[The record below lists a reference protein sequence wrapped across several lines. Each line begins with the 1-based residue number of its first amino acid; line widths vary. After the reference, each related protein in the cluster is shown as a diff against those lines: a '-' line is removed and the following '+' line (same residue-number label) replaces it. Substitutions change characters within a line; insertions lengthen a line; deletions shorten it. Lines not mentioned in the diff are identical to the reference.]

1 VLAIPPTIGRA
12 RLRQTAAGLRIF
24 IPVQRSAYRFFLSLG
39 TAIFIIWALELRHED
54 SNVVLLMAAIMILA
68 NIARNVFWNLMGEEI
83 VTINKSALTLRYD
96 VWGVGWTRTHFL
108 DRVSALR
115 FNRLVTRQE
124 LQEGS
129 DTPHIGFVEFDYGS
143 NTRRFGRGLS
153 EAEAQEIIAS
163 IRSYTGVPL
172 TATRVPVSHHAPGG
186 ILAEEI
192 NRNLG
197 VTYVMWMLAGVL
209 YFLGT
214 LLDDTAPRLG
224 AYLFCLLF
232 AGVGTVAAAG
242 YRYRFTNR
250 GIEISTLGIRLR
262 FIPVD
267 RITHYEQTRL
277 TFADNF
283 SVSAE
288 RRSYLWVGIPIR
300 IQTLDGEFLLGHM
313 KPAILLHDL
322 ELMKQ
327 ASTTD
332 HTLTQATAA
341 GAH

>member
-1 VLAIPPTIGRA
+1 VRAIPPTIGRA
-12 RLRQTAAGLRIF
+12 RLRQTAAGLRIS
-24 IPVQRSAYRFFLSLG
+24 IPVQRNAYRFFLSLG
-39 TAIFIIWALELRHED
+39 TALFIIWAMQARHED

-68 NIARNVFWNLMGEEI
+68 NIARNGFWNLLGEEI

-96 VWGVGWTRTHFL
+96 VWGIGWTRTHFL
-108 DRVSALR
+108 DRVYSLR
-115 FNRLVTRQE
+115 FSRLVTRQE

-129 DTPHIGFVEFDYGS
+129 ATAHIGFVEFHCGS
-143 NTRRFGRGLS
+143 DARRFGRGLS
-153 EAEAQEIIAS
+153 EAEAQEMIALLE
-163 IRSYTGVPL
+163 SYTGVTL
-172 TATRVPVSHHAPGG
+172 TSTRFPVSHHAPGG
-186 ILAEEI
+186 IVAEEV

-197 VTYVMWMLAGVL
+197 VTYVMGMAAGAF
-209 YFLGT
+209 YFIGT
-214 LLDDTAPRLG
+214 LLDDAAPRVC

-232 AGVGTVAAAG
+232 AGVGIVAAAG
-242 YRYRFTNR
+242 YRYRFSSR

-283 SVSAE
+283 SISAE
-288 RRSYLWVGIPIR
+288 RRSYLWVGLPIR
-300 IQTLDGEFLLGHM
+300 IQTLDGEFVLGHL

-332 HTLTQATAA
+332 HTLAQATAA
-341 GAH
+341 GAR